1 VNHGFETQVNLAG
14 TYDLR
19 DIARVIRLQQSD
31 LDPLILEETFSL
43 SQVQRGVIRR
53 GVPFPPECQPTISNI
68 QKQNGQANQFVKKVI
83 LSEDMVLALL
93 LLSQYFPLFGRTSRG
108 WGKEACSYRSYYA
121 DQVRN
126 GMFSASP
133 PVVFNCSIVCMTRN
147 WE

>member
-1 VNHGFETQVNLAG
+1 MNHGFETQVNLAG

-53 GVPFPPECQPTISNI
+53 GVPFPPECQPTISNT
-68 QKQNGQANQFVKKVI
+68 QKKNGQANQFVKKVI

-93 LLSQYFPLFGRTSRG
+93 LLSQYFPLFGHI
-108 WGKEACSYRSYYA
+108 E
-121 DQVRN
+121 
-126 GMFSASP
+126 GMGEGSMFLSQLL
-133 PVVFNCSIVCMTRN
+133 C
-147 WE
+147 